1 MTLWVLLCVNR
12 GVLAGLGR
20 YRVVGLSIAGEAAGR
35 LVLGLGLVLAGL
47 GTTGAYLG
55 TPLAMALAAL
65 VLGRVLAR
73 APAAGRTMSSAPP
86 PRSGCATSCA
96 TPSCRSPRWR

>member
-1 MTLWVLLCVNR
+1 MTLWVLLCVKR

-20 YRVVGLSIAGEAAGR
+20 YRVVGLSIAGEALGR

-65 VLGRVLAR
+65 VLARVLAR
-73 APAAGRTMSSAPP
+73 TRAEDEERPP
-86 PRSGCATSCA
+86 PPGCATSCA
-96 TPSCRSPRWR
+96 RPWCRSPRWR